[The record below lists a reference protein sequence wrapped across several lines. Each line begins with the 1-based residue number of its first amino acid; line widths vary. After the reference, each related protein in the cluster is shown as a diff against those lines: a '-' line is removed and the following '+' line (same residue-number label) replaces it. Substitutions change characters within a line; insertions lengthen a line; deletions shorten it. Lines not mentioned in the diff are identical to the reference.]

1 MFSAAPADGGY
12 WVAGTNRIELE
23 DVVGWRQTDSPA
35 QAQNAYMPPPD
46 GPHTTPR
53 KRQMLRRIWGTLA
66 KARANGAAPPPT
78 AQRAG
83 TMAHALLS
91 ERGEVSGARLA
102 AELKTAYEALDAG
115 GREAFFDI
123 TVHEFGPDPAALTAA
138 MDAYRAEPTPTRLI
152 TLQQAVEPPRQEL
165 LRRFNMAPGGTATL
179 VTMRRDLL
187 RTLDAHPERR
197 ALDSDLVHLL
207 RSWFNPGFLELRRI
221 DWRTS
226 ALTLERIIQYEAVHE
241 IRGWRDLRRRLE
253 ADRRCYAFFH
263 RALPDEP
270 IIFIEVALTRGMPG
284 SVQPLLDPTSPV
296 DAPGEATHAI
306 FYSITNCQEGLRGV
320 SFGNF
325 LIKQVVEDLGREL
338 PRLHTFATLS
348 PVPGFAAWLAATPAL
363 PDGRRRSPAVEALL
377 AAVRGDISTAPARLS
392 EEVRPELMA
401 WGAYYLLHAR
411 RGGAPH
417 DAVARF
423 HLANGARLERLN
435 WKGDLSEPGLR
446 RSLGLTVNYVYRLED
461 VERNH
466 EAYATQHRVMSS
478 PRFAR
483 LAPSRP

>member
-1 MFSAAPADGGY
+1 MAAMDRMGSDDG
-12 WVAGTNRIELE
+12 
-23 DVVGWRQTDSPA
+23 VGWKQPSSTA
-35 QAQNAYMPPPD
+35 QAQNEEVPPRDAAP
-46 GPHTTPR
+46 TPSR
-53 KRQMLRRIWGTLA
+53 NRQVLRRIWGTLA
-66 KARANGAAPPPT
+66 KTRADGAAPS
-78 AQRAG
+78 AARRAAA
-83 TMAHALLS
+83 MAHALLS
-91 ERGEVSGARLA
+91 ERGEVSGARVA
-102 AELKTAYEALDAG
+102 AELKAAYEALDPSA
-115 GREAFFDI
+115 REAFFDI
-123 TVHEFGPDPAALTAA
+123 AVDEFGPDAAALAA
-138 MDAYRAEPTPTRLI
+138 AIDAYRADPTPARLI
-152 TLQQAVEPPRQEL
+152 ALQQAVEPPRQEL

-179 VTMRRDLL
+179 VGMRRDLL
-187 RTLDAHPERR
+187 RSIDARPERR

-284 SVQPLLDPTSPV
+284 SVQPLLDPSSPV
-296 DAPGEATHAI
+296 DVAGQATHAI

-348 PVPGFAAWLAATPAL
+348 PMPGFAAWLAATPEL
-363 PDGRRRSPAVEALL
+363 PDGRRRGSAVEALL
-377 AAVRGDISTAPARLS
+377 AVVRGDIGAAPARLT
-392 EEVRPELMA
+392 EELRPELMA
-401 WGAYYLLHAR
+401 WGAHYLLHAR

-435 WKGDLSEPGLR
+435 WKGDLSEPGLH

-483 LAPSRP
+483 LAP